1 MIKDIEYILKN
12 FIFSETYLLEKRLKR
27 AIKKNYE
34 KELNIIE
41 RFANP
46 NLDAVDVGVY
56 RGVYSYKLSQEFK
69 HVHSFEA
76 NSLIYPFLKK
86 NLPQIINNISLY
98 NYALSDQN
106 GLAELKIPVRSKSFF
121 KSNYEELYQLGAA
134 SIHPNNTFDKFN
146 TIEVQK
152 KKLDEIL
159 IDKKIGFINIDVEGH
174 ELEVIYGSR
183 KIINNHKPILLIEI
197 EERHSKKRVIDT
209 INYINKLG
217 YNSFY
222 LLQDELIE
230 TKYLNNFNNINNF
243 IFQSK

>member
-86 NLPQIINNISLY
+86 NLPKLINNISLY

-106 GLAELKIPVRSKSFF
+106 GLAKLKIPVRSKSLF

-134 SIHPNNTFDKFN
+134 TIHPNNTFDKFN

-152 KKLDEIL
+152 KK
-159 IDKKIGFINIDVEGH
+159 IG
-174 ELEVIYGSR
+174 
-183 KIINNHKPILLIEI
+183 
-197 EERHSKKRVIDT
+197 
-209 INYINKLG
+209 
-217 YNSFY
+217 
-222 LLQDELIE
+222 
-230 TKYLNNFNNINNF
+230 
-243 IFQSK
+243 